1 MADLRNVLQYQLE
14 QGIAVLGDFMKHDD
28 LYRAYPAIANTKVI
42 LSSDMSSR
50 KVGAYNPRT
59 DTLTLNAKMKKIR
72 TN

>member
-1 MADLRNVLQYQLE
+1 MRNVLQYQLE
-14 QGIAVLGDFMKHDD
+14 QWMATLGDFMEHDD
-28 LYRAYPAIANTKVI
+28 LYRAYPAIASTKVV
-42 LSSDMSSR
+42 LSNDMSSG